1 MKIMKD
7 NNVEKLNVLAA
18 IVLLNAQLKGKV
30 REIER
35 LDRDTSTSGAL
46 DVVDQI
52 TTMEDALKR
61 LAGALSRAQSIVP
74 FPKKNK
80 DNDNE

>member
-1 MKIMKD
+1 MKD

-18 IVLLNAQLKGKV
+18 IVFLNAQLKGKV

-52 TTMEDALKR
+52 TTMEDALER
-61 LAGALSRAQSIVP
+61 LAGAVSRAQSIVP
-74 FPKKNK
+74 LTKKKK

>member
-1 MKIMKD
+1 MKD

-18 IVLLNAQLKGKV
+18 IVFLNAQLKGKV

-35 LDRDTSTSGAL
+35 LDRDTSTSGAF

-52 TTMEDALKR
+52 TTMEDALER
-61 LAGALSRAQSIVP
+61 LAGAVSRAQSIVP
-74 FPKKNK
+74 FTKEKE